1 MANKEDAFTL
11 WNNPMEQWT
20 KILEGVTVTQEMLQE
35 AAQTAE
41 PVDSQDLE
49 DRIKP
54 FKTTI
59 SENTLSQLVD

>member
-1 MANKEDAFTL
+1 MTKEGDVFTL
-11 WNNPMEQWT
+11 WNNPIEHWT
-20 KILEGVTVTQEMLQE
+20 KILEDVTVTQEMLQE

-41 PVDSQDLE
+41 PIDSKALE